1 MCAYNLVNG
10 RWACENDY
18 LLNKVLK
25 QDWGFKG
32 FVMSDWGAVHS
43 TADAA
48 NNGLDQF
55 TGFPCCDTNRAE
67 FAPKNFKAAMAAG
80 LIPAARLDDMVQR
93 QLWALFSTGAI
104 DNPPKAAK
112 IDYAAHAAIAQK
124 AAEDSLVLLKNE
136 GGLLPLKGV
145 RTLAVIGGH
154 ADKAVLSGGGS
165 SAVTPV
171 GGNPLP
177 HEEPQHWPGPVMY
190 LPSSPVAALREE
202 LPHAKVAFDS
212 GQDIAAAAALARQS
226 DVAVVFVTK
235 WNGEGFDA
243 KLELDG
249 NQDALV
255 EAVAAAN
262 PRTIVVVESGGA
274 ILMPWAGR
282 TPAILEAFYPGIRGG
297 NAIARILTGK
307 VNPSGHL
314 PISFPASNEQLAH
327 ATIPGFGKP
336 DGMPVHITY
345 DEGGAIGYKWY
356 DVKATRPLFAF
367 GHGLSYTSFALS
379 APTARLDGKAL
390 KVSVSLRNSG
400 KLAGKGVVQAY
411 VAPADWQSAGWE
423 APKRLG
429 AFTKVELK
437 PGEARS
443 VEMTVDPRLLAT
455 WEAASNAWTI
465 HAGTYHVLFGQASDE
480 LPLAVDIALPEARWS
495 ASAPER

>member
-1 MCAYNLVNG
+1 V
-10 RWACENDY
+10 D
-18 LLNKVLK
+18 
-25 QDWGFKG
+25 
-32 FVMSDWGAVHS
+32 
-43 TADAA
+43 
-48 NNGLDQF
+48 
-55 TGFPCCDTNRAE
+55 
-67 FAPKNFKAAMAAG
+67 
-80 LIPAARLDDMVQR
+80 
-93 QLWALFSTGAI
+93 
-104 DNPPKAAK
+104 
-112 IDYAAHAAIAQK
+112 
-124 AAEDSLVLLKNE
+124 
-136 GGLLPLKGV
+136 
-145 RTLAVIGGH
+145 
-154 ADKAVLSGGGS
+154 
-165 SAVTPV
+165 
-171 GGNPLP
+171 
-177 HEEPQHWPGPVMY
+177 
-190 LPSSPVAALREE
+190 
-202 LPHAKVAFDS
+202 
-212 GQDIAAAAALARQS
+212 
-226 DVAVVFVTK
+226 
-235 WNGEGFDA
+235 
-243 KLELDG
+243 
-249 NQDALV
+249 
-255 EAVAAAN
+255 AVAAAN
-262 PRTIVVVESGGA
+262 PKTIVVVESGGA